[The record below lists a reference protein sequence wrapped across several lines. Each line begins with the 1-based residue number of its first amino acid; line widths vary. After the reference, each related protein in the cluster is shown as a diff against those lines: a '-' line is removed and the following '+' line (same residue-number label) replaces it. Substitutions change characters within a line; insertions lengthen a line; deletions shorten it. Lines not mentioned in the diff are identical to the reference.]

1 MKLALV
7 IDVPPWRAVNRWFIR
22 RIEESFALCAV
33 LTVDGGSRSRRRVGY
48 LIRKH
53 GYAGALPKLAAGLLF
68 RRHTRRIG
76 SAVEARFGPLAGDYQ
91 PSAPVIHIGSLSDD
105 ALPRWLD
112 EHRPDVVVPFAG
124 GIIREHLLDRCAWVR
139 WHHGITPDIRGLA
152 SSYWA
157 IHDNRPEWLGLTIQ
171 RLAKKLDSGA
181 ILAQQRLVPTSDDD
195 LASVQV
201 KLDELCLDL
210 LLGAL
215 GRWRDGESN
224 PRPCDPGLG
233 CYRSS
238 PTLMSLIRFPTR
250 QRTFFRQF
258 AGTLQ
263 RPIP

>member
-7 IDVPPWRAVNRWFIR
+7 IDAPPWRAVNRWYMR
-22 RIEESFALCAV
+22 RIEELFAPTAI
-33 LTVDGGSRSRRRVGY
+33 LTVESGSRSRRRMRY
-48 LIRKH
+48 IIRKH
-53 GYAGALPKLAAGLLF
+53 GYVAGLPKLAAGFLF
-68 RRHTRRIG
+68 RRYTRRMT
-76 SAVEARFGPLAGDYQ
+76 SAVEAHFGPLAEDYR
-91 PSAPVIHIGSLSDD
+91 PSAPVIPIGCLRGDD
-105 ALPRWLD
+105 LPRWLD

-124 GIIREHLLDRCAWVR
+124 GIIRKHLLDRCAWVR

-171 RLAKKLDSGA
+171 RLAPKLDTGA

-195 LASVQV
+195 LAAVQV

-238 PTLMSLIRFPTR
+238 PTLMSLVRFPGR
-250 QRTFFRQF
+250 QRAFFKQF
-258 AGTLQ
+258 ADT
-263 RPIP
+263 R